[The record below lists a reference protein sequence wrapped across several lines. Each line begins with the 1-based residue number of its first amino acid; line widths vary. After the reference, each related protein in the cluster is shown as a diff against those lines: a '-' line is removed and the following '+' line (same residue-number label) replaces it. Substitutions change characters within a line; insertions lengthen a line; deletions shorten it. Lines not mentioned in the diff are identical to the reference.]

1 MRKQQRTKARP
12 RKMQSA
18 ITEHVALRLREERV
32 RHGLSQTDLGKR
44 LGVSFQQ
51 LQKYEKGSNR
61 LSAAALYLVARE
73 LNVPLLS
80 FFPSDE
86 NPAPPIVR
94 PRLELELCR
103 HFGGLSEP
111 LQGTVYG
118 INKRLDAGHHGADGA
133 ERQGASEFPAVR

>member
-1 MRKQQRTKARP
+1 MRKQQRTKAHP
-12 RKMQSA
+12 SKMKSA
-18 ITEHVALRLREERV
+18 ITEHVARRLREERV

-51 LQKYEKGSNR
+51 VQKYEKGTNR

-86 NPAPPIVR
+86 NPLPIVR

-118 INKRLDAGHHGADGA
+118 LIKRLDARHHGADGA

>member
-1 MRKQQRTKARP
+1 MRKQKRAKGRP
-12 RKMQSA
+12 IKMQSA
-18 ITEHVALRLREERV
+18 ITDHVARRLREERV
-32 RHGLSQTDLGKR
+32 RHWLSQTDLGKR

-51 LQKYEKGSNR
+51 VQKYEKGRNR

-73 LNVPLLS
+73 SNVPLLS

-94 PRLELELCR
+94 PRLELQLCR
-103 HFGGLSEP
+103 HFCGLSEP
-111 LQGTVYG
+111 LQSTVYG
-118 INKRLDAGHHGADGA
+118 IIKRLDARHHGTDGA

>member
-1 MRKQQRTKARP
+1 MRKQQRKKRHS
-12 RKMQSA
+12 MESQSA
-18 ITEHVALRLREERV
+18 VTEHVARRLHEERV
-32 RHGLSQTDLGKR
+32 RHGMSQTELGKR
-44 LGVSFQQ
+44 LGVTFQQ
-51 LQKYEKGSNR
+51 VQKYEKGSNR

-73 LNVPLLS
+73 LNVPMLS

-86 NPAPPIVR
+86 DPAPPIVR

-118 INKRLDAGHHGADGA
+118 LIKRLDARHQGADGA
-133 ERQGASEFPAVR
+133 ERQGART